1 MECVS
6 PNVFAYQHSVVGVS
20 PNGLVRQQHVYLM
33 EIVSPDG
40 VARHTMHV
48 CVVVV
53 VVFVCACVCY
63 VCVCFLALLFVY
75 CFSQWARLP
84 NTMQCF
90 ETYFSKWALCQRMN
104 IVEGGFSQL
113 FCPSK
118 THKQHEFGE
127 WFLPEGL
134 PIKHVLFECGSS
146 QWFTHQTNYAFKH
159 GLSQLVRLPT
169 HVYLFED
176 GFAQ

>member
-53 VVFVCACVCY
+53 VVFVCVLCVCVFPCFV
-63 VCVCFLALLFVY
+63 VCLLL
-75 CFSQWARLP
+75 LP
-84 NTMQCF
+84 MG
-90 ETYFSKWALCQRMN
+90 SPA
-104 IVEGGFSQL
+104 
-113 FCPSK
+113 
-118 THKQHEFGE
+118 
-127 WFLPEGL
+127 
-134 PIKHVLFECGSS
+134 KHNAMF
-146 QWFTHQTNYAFKH
+146 
-159 GLSQLVRLPT
+159 
-169 HVYLFED
+169 
-176 GFAQ
+176 

>member
-53 VVFVCACVCY
+53 VVVFVCVCY
-63 VCVCFLALLFVY
+63 VCVSLLCCLFIASPNGLA
-75 CFSQWARLP
+75 CQ
-84 NTMQCF
+84 TQCNVLKLI
-90 ETYFSKWALCQRMN
+90 SPSGLCAN
-104 IVEGGFSQL
+104 E
-113 FCPSK
+113 
-118 THKQHEFGE
+118 
-127 WFLPEGL
+127 
-134 PIKHVLFECGSS
+134 
-146 QWFTHQTNYAFKH
+146 
-159 GLSQLVRLPT
+159 
-169 HVYLFED
+169 
-176 GFAQ
+176 